1 MVVFWTSLMV
11 GCLTLVATL
20 ATTSMNHRQAAR
32 LAAESRAELRRDAAR
47 ELVVE
52 VLVTG
57 REWVSNG
64 ELMVPALTGLRPSP
78 TSHALVTSGV
88 EAPVGQD
95 DP

>member
-1 MVVFWTSLMV
+1 MV

-64 ELMVPALTGLRPSP
+64 ELMVPALGRFKRSDHLEFVETDTGK
-78 TSHALVTSGV
+78 AM
-88 EAPVGQD
+88 A
-95 DP
+95 